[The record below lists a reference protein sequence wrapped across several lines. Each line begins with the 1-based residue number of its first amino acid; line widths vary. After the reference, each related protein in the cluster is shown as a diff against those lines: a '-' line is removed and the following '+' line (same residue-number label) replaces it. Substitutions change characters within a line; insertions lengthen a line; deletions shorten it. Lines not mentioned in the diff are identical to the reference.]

1 MTDPVQIRTAR
12 LLLRP
17 LIPDDLEAL
26 HAAVWGDPQVTK
38 YLPGGRPRTL
48 DETRKIVDY
57 YVGCWDRPTEVI
69 WGVVKPDTDRLI
81 GQCGLKLMAAPA
93 QDVEIL
99 YALAADSWG
108 QGYATEIA
116 RACLRFGFEA
126 FDCDQ
131 LRAVAV
137 PENTASRRVMEKLGM
152 TCDGLFPSDKGF
164 DENLAFYSLSRTAF
178 DPGDHPY
185 TVTYNE

>member
-1 MTDPVQIRTAR
+1 MTDPVQIRTVR

-17 LIPDDLEAL
+17 FTPTDLEAL
-26 HAAVWGDPQVTK
+26 QTVVWGDPMVTK

-48 DETRKIVDY
+48 DETQKIIDY
-57 YVGCWDRPTEVI
+57 YVGCWDRPTEAI
-69 WGVVKPDTDRLI
+69 WGVVRPDTGCLI
-81 GQCGLKLMAAPA
+81 GQCGLKPMSAPA

-99 YALAADSWG
+99 YALAVDSWG
-108 QGYATEIA
+108 LGYATEVA
-116 RACLRFGFEA
+116 RACLRFGFED
-126 FDCDQ
+126 FDCDH

-164 DENLAFYSLSRTAF
+164 DENLAFYSLARASF

-185 TVTYNE
+185 AVTDSE